1 MVFNAETMANL
12 KSDMKDVPVANLH
25 SFGVLN
31 FEVDEVEM
39 KLVSE
44 DAYRSFQLLC
54 FDQYIV
60 ASEVNTEEHFEGL
73 TWTGNSKVSYKKIK
87 RFFKFFKMKDFHEIR
102 SAETKSQTTLHLK
115 SFDGINMDNQKSITL
130 KFSKKEGEA
139 SKDSARPI

>member
-54 FDQYIV
+54 FDHYIV

-130 KFSKKEGEA
+130 RF
-139 SKDSARPI
+139 